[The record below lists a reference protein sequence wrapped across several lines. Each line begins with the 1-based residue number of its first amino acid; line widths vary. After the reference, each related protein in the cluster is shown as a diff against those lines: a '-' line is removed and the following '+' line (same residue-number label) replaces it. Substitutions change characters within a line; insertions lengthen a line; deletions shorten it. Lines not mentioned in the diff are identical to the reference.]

1 MAENDGKIY
10 ITISDRRFGSNVAE
24 ADAQNK
30 SDKKKDKESEF
41 GSWVVH
47 QFFSLVKTQALNNVN
62 FAISN
67 IGNFTGDYQSQR
79 DAQTAMSVINELM
92 GFGTAVVAGAKI
104 GGVPGAI
111 VATTV
116 YGINKA
122 ISTVQTYQLINL
134 QQKQT
139 NHTINQLQN
148 RSGLNTRLDGSR
160 GTEN

>member
-10 ITISDRRFGSNVAE
+10 ITISDRRFGSNVVE

-30 SDKKKDKESEF
+30 ADKEKNKESQF
-41 GSWVVH
+41 GNWVVH
-47 QFFSLVKTQALNNVN
+47 QFFSLVKNQALNNVN
-62 FAISN
+62 FAINN
-67 IGNFTGDYQSQR
+67 IGNFIGDYQAQR
-79 DAQTAMSVINELM
+79 EAQTTMSVINELM

-111 VATTV
+111 AATTI

-122 ISTVQTYQLINL
+122 ISTAQTYQLIDV

-139 NHTINQLQN
+139 NYLITQLKN